1 MRAYLLTHSTIQK
14 PDKLLWMLR
23 DRFEKACS
31 SQGVLGQK
39 IRLRL
44 INALKYLT
52 EHVWQM
58 EIEIGQAVAAVEAL
72 QSSMRLLE
80 GFRRRSAALLR
91 RPELGGAAHRRRDA
105 DDCNVPYLGVLLK
118 DFIFVIDGNTQLCPL
133 RRQPVLPGRVSRNA
147 LQAPRC

>member
-1 MRAYLLTHSTIQK
+1 MRAYLWTHSTFQK

-52 EHVWQM
+52 DDVWLM
-58 EIEIGQAVAAVEAL
+58 ETEQAVAAVDAL
-72 QSSMRLLE
+72 QSFMRLLE
-80 GFRRRSAALLR
+80 GFRRRPAALLG
-91 RPELGGAAHRRRDA
+91 RPELGGAARRRRD
-105 DDCNVPYLGVLLK
+105 
-118 DFIFVIDGNTQLCPL
+118 GN
-133 RRQPVLPGRVSRNA
+133 
-147 LQAPRC
+147 